1 MTDNKIHIAVCD
13 DDYAFRDTLVL
24 RLNNYAQSCSSDISV
39 SAFSN
44 GLELMISEI
53 KYDLIFLDYKMG
65 IMNGLETAKKL
76 RKKGLKCPIVFVTSF
91 NEIVYDVFEVNAF
104 RFLTKPVEQ
113 EALEKT
119 MDDFIDQYKKRRVVS
134 FTSNG
139 RAVSLGSADIVYIEG
154 KGKGCVVHTD
164 DEAYPVLQSIS
175 MFSEGLPEN
184 FFRCHRSFTVNLEA
198 VDGVEN
204 ASVRLKNGSSVK
216 LERGKNIALRSAL
229 EELSSEE

>member
-24 RLNNYAQSCSSDISV
+24 RLNNYAQSCSSEISV
-39 SAFSN
+39 YAFSN

-119 MDDFIDQYKKRRVVS
+119 MDDFIDRKSVV
-134 FTSNG
+134 
-139 RAVSLGSADIVYIEG
+139 
-154 KGKGCVVHTD
+154 
-164 DEAYPVLQSIS
+164 
-175 MFSEGLPEN
+175 
-184 FFRCHRSFTVNLEA
+184 
-198 VDGVEN
+198 
-204 ASVRLKNGSSVK
+204 
-216 LERGKNIALRSAL
+216 
-229 EELSSEE
+229 

>member
-24 RLNNYAQSCSSDISV
+24 RLNNYAQSRNSEISV
-39 SAFSN
+39 YPFSN

-53 KYDLIFLDYKMG
+53 RYDLIFLDYKMG

-119 MDDFIDQYKKRRVVS
+119 MDDFIDQYKNSKVVS

-139 RAVSLGSADIVYIEG
+139 RAVSLSSGEIVYIEG

-164 DEAYPVLQSIS
+164 DEAYPVLQSINL
-175 MFSEGLPEN
+175 FSEGLPEN
-184 FFRCHRSFTVNLEA
+184 FFRCHRNFSVNLEA

-204 ASVRLKNGSSVK
+204 ASVRLRNGGSIK
-216 LERGKNIALRSAL
+216 LERGKHIALKAAL
-229 EELSSEE
+229 EELSGEE

>member
-24 RLNNYAQSCSSDISV
+24 RLNTYAQSRSSEISV
-39 SAFSN
+39 YPFSN

-53 KYDLIFLDYKMG
+53 RYDLIFLDYKMG

-119 MDDFIDQYKKRRVVS
+119 MDDFFEKYKESKVVS

-139 RAVSLGSADIVYIEG
+139 RAVSLGSAEIIYIEG
-154 KGKGCVVHTD
+154 KGRGCVVHTD
-164 DEAYPVLQSIS
+164 DEAYPVLQSIN
-175 MFSEGLPEN
+175 MFSEGLPKS
-184 FFRCHRSFTVNLEA
+184 FFRCHRNFAVNLEA
-198 VDGVEN
+198 VEVVESG
-204 ASVRLKNGSSVK
+204 SVRLRNGAAVK
-216 LERGKNIALRSAL
+216 LERGKQIALKTAL
-229 EELSSEE
+229 EDISGEE